1 MNLDRTLPFLER
13 YTCSELRGSIANM
26 DFEAQTPRWHLVL
39 VSLLT
44 CVVGM
49 AVGLTPDGLAL
60 IEFKSALTAI
70 SPLLEDWNA
79 SDASPCS
86 WGGINCTD
94 SGRVRNISLS
104 AQEPMLEG
112 NISASLGKLEFL
124 EGLVLDQN
132 MLSGSIPPELGNL
145 SRLRMLSLYTN
156 SLTGEIPPELGNC
169 SSLGYLSLFNNSLS
183 GQIPEVIYKNL
194 NLTLFDVSLNNL
206 SGDIT
211 TGMTSFHPALC
222 CLGCFSRK
230 NCFLRA
236 RVAAHLMLLSSS
248 KTQILRLRVRATNN
262 LGE

>member
-1 MNLDRTLPFLER
+1 MNHEGTQPFLER
-13 YTCSELRGSIANM
+13 YTIGEVRGSIANM
-26 DFEAQTPRWHLVL
+26 DSETQLLRWNLALVT
-39 VSLLT
+39 LLAW
-44 CVVGM
+44 VVGM
-49 AVGLTPDGLAL
+49 AVGLAPDGLAL
-60 IEFKSALTAI
+60 IEFKSALTTI

-124 EGLVLDQN
+124 EGLMLNQN
-132 MLSGSIPPELGNL
+132 MLSGSIPPELGN
-145 SRLRMLSLYTN
+145 
-156 SLTGEIPPELGNC
+156 C
-169 SSLGYLSLFNNSLS
+169 SSLLYLSLTRNSLS

-194 NLTLFDVSLNNL
+194 NLTFIDVSVNKL

-248 KTQILRLRVRATNN
+248 KAQILRLRVRATNN

>member
-1 MNLDRTLPFLER
+1 MNQDCALPFLQR
-13 YTCSELRGSIANM
+13 YTIGEVRDSFANM
-26 DFEAQTPRWHLVL
+26 DSRRLIPRWNLALVT
-39 VSLLT
+39 LLAW
-44 CVVGM
+44 VVGM
-49 AVGLTPDGLAL
+49 AVALTPDGLAL

-124 EGLVLDQN
+124 EGLMLDQN

-145 SRLRMLSLYTN
+145 SRLMMLSLGSN
-156 SLTGEIPPELGNC
+156 NLTGEIPPELGNC
-169 SSLGYLSLFNNSLS
+169 SNLGYFLLFRNSLS

-194 NLTLFDVSLNNL
+194 NLTVIDVDDNNL
-206 SGDIT
+206 YGDIT
-211 TGMTSFHPALC
+211 TGMTSFY
-222 CLGCFSRK
+222 
-230 NCFLRA
+230 
-236 RVAAHLMLLSSS
+236 
-248 KTQILRLRVRATNN
+248 
-262 LGE
+262 

>member
-1 MNLDRTLPFLER
+1 MNHDWRVSFLGR
-13 YTCSELRGSIANM
+13 YTIGEVRDSFANM
-26 DFEAQTPRWHLVL
+26 DSNAHILRWNLSLVT
-39 VSLLT
+39 LLAW
-44 CVVGM
+44 VVGT
-49 AVGLTPDGLAL
+49 AVALTPDGLAL
-60 IEFKSALTAI
+60 LEFKRALTAI

-104 AQEPMLEG
+104 AQEPMLKG
-112 NISASLGKLEFL
+112 NISGSLGKLEFL

-145 SRLRMLSLYTN
+145 SRLRMLSLSTN
-156 SLTGEIPPELGNC
+156 SLSGEIPPELGNC

-194 NLTLFDVSLNNL
+194 NLTLIDVGGNNL

-211 TGMTSFHPALC
+211 TGVTSFHLALYC
-222 CLGCFSRK
+222 YRSTDALDAF
-230 NCFLRA
+230 
-236 RVAAHLMLLSSS
+236 
-248 KTQILRLRVRATNN
+248 
-262 LGE
+262 

>member
-1 MNLDRTLPFLER
+1 MD
-13 YTCSELRGSIANM
+13 SETPI
-26 DFEAQTPRWHLVL
+26 PRWNLALVT
-39 VSLLT
+39 LLT
-44 CVVGM
+44 WVVGM

-94 SGRVRNISLS
+94 SGSVRNISLS

-124 EGLVLDQN
+124 ESLVLDQN
-132 MLSGSIPPELGNL
+132 TLSGSIPPELGNL
-145 SRLRMLSLYTN
+145 SRLRMLSIHEN

-169 SSLGYLSLFNNSLS
+169 SSLGYLDLYDNVLS
-183 GQIPEVIYKNL
+183 GQIPEVICKNL
-194 NLTLFDVSLNNL
+194 NLTYFDVSGNSL

-211 TGMTSFHPALC
+211 TGMTSFHSALC
-222 CLGCFSRK
+222 CLGC
-230 NCFLRA
+230 
-236 RVAAHLMLLSSS
+236 
-248 KTQILRLRVRATNN
+248 ILGRIAS
-262 LGE
+262 

>member
-13 YTCSELRGSIANM
+13 YTFSELRGSIANM
-26 DFEAQTPRWHLVL
+26 GFEAQTPRWHLVL

-49 AVGLTPDGLAL
+49 AVALTPDGLAL

-112 NISASLGKLEFL
+112 NISASVGELEFL
-124 EGLVLDQN
+124 EGLMLDQN
-132 MLSGSIPPELGNL
+132 MLSGS
-145 SRLRMLSLYTN
+145 
-156 SLTGEIPPELGNC
+156 IPPELGNC
-169 SSLGYLSLFNNSLS
+169 SSLGYLSLFNNVLS
-183 GQIPEVIYKNL
+183 GHIPEVICKNL
-194 NLTLFDVSLNNL
+194 NLTYFDFSNNSL

-211 TGMTSFHPALC
+211 TGMTSFHSALC
-222 CLGCFSRK
+222 CLGC
-230 NCFLRA
+230 
-236 RVAAHLMLLSSS
+236 
-248 KTQILRLRVRATNN
+248 ILGRIAS
-262 LGE
+262 

>member
-1 MNLDRTLPFLER
+1 MNHEGTQPFLER
-13 YTCSELRGSIANM
+13 YTIGEVRGSIANM
-26 DFEAQTPRWHLVL
+26 DSETQLLRWNLALVT
-39 VSLLT
+39 LLAW
-44 CVVGM
+44 VVGM
-49 AVGLTPDGLAL
+49 AVGLAPDGLAL
-60 IEFKSALTAI
+60 IEFKSALTTI

-124 EGLVLDQN
+124 EGLMLDQN

-145 SRLRMLSLYTN
+145 SRLRMLSLYMN

-169 SSLGYLSLFNNSLS
+169 SSLSYLALYNNVLS
-183 GQIPEVIYKNL
+183 GEIPEVIYKNL
-194 NLTLFDVSLNNL
+194 NLTLFDVSVNSL

-211 TGMTSFHPALC
+211 TGMTSFHSAL
-222 CLGCFSRK
+222 
-230 NCFLRA
+230 
-236 RVAAHLMLLSSS
+236 
-248 KTQILRLRVRATNN
+248 
-262 LGE
+262 